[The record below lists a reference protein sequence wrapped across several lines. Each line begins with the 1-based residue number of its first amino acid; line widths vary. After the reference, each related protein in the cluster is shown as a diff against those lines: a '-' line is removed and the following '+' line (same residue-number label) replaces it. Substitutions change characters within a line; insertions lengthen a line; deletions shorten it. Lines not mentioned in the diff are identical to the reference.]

1 MSFDVKKII
10 QRIYEFDLSNTSLVD
25 GEEILSDDSHGG
37 NEFLNNFTRRDL
49 DRGIIVTPRGYRNG
63 LVYKSSNNGEVYN
76 NPTWVPDIVSFA
88 LNLYGLKK
96 DHFYRVTVVGRN
108 VHKYNRVT
116 DITENRYVEVL
127 TKDKERIIYAD
138 LSEKLSNVESEGIFR
153 ASSVEENLFFSIGK
167 VYISNII
174 IDEIE
179 ILPEN
184 EEERLPEADELVI
197 QSGKTNLVG
206 YGIFSCALP
215 DFASGSSAELEKLS
229 GKGINI
235 YLNKDTKI
243 YTIERDNVN
252 DCIGLPLSDISIFY
266 DINDEK
272 CPGVHHSIVD
282 VSERISPH
290 TIKPGYISFKLLNDK
305 DNEATLYNNG
315 FARIY
320 VFINKLN

>member
-1 MSFDVKKII
+1 MSFDVKKIV

-49 DRGIIVTPRGYRNG
+49 DKGIIITPRGYRNG

-76 NPTWVPDIVSFA
+76 NPTWVPDIVSFG

-96 DHFYRVTVVGRN
+96 DHFYRVTVIGRN

-127 TKDKERIIYAD
+127 TQEKERIIYED
-138 LSEKLSNVESEGIFR
+138 LSEKLTNTECEGIFR
-153 ASSVEENLFFSIGK
+153 ASSIEENLFFSLGK
-167 VYISNII
+167 VYVSNII

-179 ILPEN
+179 LLS
-184 EEERLPEADELVI
+184 EEEEAPVVEDFVME
-197 QSGKTNLVG
+197 SGKTNLLG
-206 YGIFSCALP
+206 YGIFSCKLP
-215 DFASGSSAELEKLS
+215 KFSAGSSAELDKLS

-235 YLNKDTKI
+235 YLNKDTKV
-243 YTIERDNVN
+243 YTIERDNAN
-252 DCIGLPLSDISIFY
+252 DCINIPLSNISVFLE
-266 DINDEK
+266 INDGK

-290 TIKPGYISFKLLNDK
+290 TIKAGFISFKLLDDTKNEPVLY
-305 DNEATLYNNG
+305 DNEY
-315 FARIY
+315 ARLY
-320 VFINKLN
+320 VFVNKLS